1 MKEKAQRLLV
11 FSLLGVAVLCVVV
24 FSLVTMQ
31 MNAQGADAIR
41 EIGGTYMSGVSRQ
54 IATHLGSMLEMRLSQ
69 VKVLADGLPH
79 SGAAQLVEAAKARDF
94 PYLARCRADGT
105 VEPLYGGGF
114 QATDAASFQ
123 RSVEAGEQRIAVGTD
138 QAGSDLVLLA
148 APLSQPG
155 EALVACISADYV
167 RDALRYEL
175 ETGTLDFYSIIR
187 RDGTFVEEGNLEV
200 HVDNYFDRVRT
211 GYVGEKTPETYA
223 QELQEAVES
232 GQDYAAQAVVDGVS
246 RHIYCTRLPYSEWFL
261 LLSTPYGSLN
271 DSIDQLSGAWI
282 RNALAGC
289 LIIVGAL
296 LLVFALYVRQV
307 RKQMRALDEARVA
320 AERANKA
327 KTEFLSNMSHDIR
340 TPMNGI
346 MGMTAVATAHIEDAQ
361 QVQSCLKK
369 ISLSSR
375 HLLGLINDILDMSKI
390 DDGTMKLS
398 LEQVS
403 LQEVMN
409 GIVAIVQQ
417 EIQAKR
423 QHFNV
428 YVRDIVV
435 ENVCC
440 DSVRLNQIFLNL
452 LSNAIKFTPEGG
464 NIQVAVYEEPSPKGT
479 AYIRSHLRVKDNG
492 IGMSEEFKRKIFDSF
507 TREDYRRVEKTAGA
521 GVGMAIVKHI
531 VDAMGG
537 TIEIESQVGR
547 GTEVHV
553 TLDMEKAPVQEVD
566 MVLPPWRM
574 LVVDDDEN
582 LCESVV
588 ATLRALGVRAEF
600 AMEPQAALRL
610 AQERRDQG
618 QGYEIILI
626 DWQLPGSDGVAA
638 AGELRRC
645 CGQDVCI
652 LLTSAYDWDEIAAA
666 AKDAQVNGLI
676 AKPLFKSTLY
686 YGLKKYTHAPAQ
698 VAEPCRDEADF
709 AGRRVLLAEDN
720 DLNWEIAE
728 ELLSDLGLE
737 MTRAENGR
745 VCRDMFAAGEPW
757 HYDAIIMDLRMPEMT
772 GYEAAR
778 AIRAMNRPDAGEIPI
793 IAMSADAFQEDVQ
806 KCLDCGMNAHSAKP
820 IDVRELACLL
830 KKYMKP
836 REKESCYD
844 L

>member
-11 FSLLGVAVLCVVV
+11 FSLLGVAVLCVAV
-24 FSLVTMQ
+24 FSLATMQ

-41 EIGGTYMSGVSRQ
+41 EIGETYMSGISRQ
-54 IATHLGSMLEMRLSQ
+54 VAVHLGSMLEMRLSQ
-69 VKVLADGLPH
+69 VQALA
-79 SGAAQLVEAAKARDF
+79 SGYRQGGTDQLVEAAKARDF
-94 PYLARCRADGT
+94 PYLARYRADGT
-105 VEPLYGGGF
+105 VISLYGGGF
-114 QATDAASFQ
+114 QAADVPSFR
-123 RSVEAGEQRIAVGTD
+123 RSVQAGEQRIAVGTD

-148 APLSQPG
+148 APLSEPG
-155 EALVACISADYV
+155 EALVACISADFV
-167 RDALRYEL
+167 RDPLRYEL
-175 ETGTLDFYSIIR
+175 ETGALDFYSIIR
-187 RDGTFVEEGNLEV
+187 QDGTFVEEGNLDMS
-200 HVDNYFDRVRT
+200 VDNYFDRIRAS
-211 GYVGEKTPETYA
+211 YVGEKDPEAYA
-223 QELQEAVES
+223 QELREAMEA
-232 GQDYAAQAVVDGVS
+232 GRDYAAQASVDGVS
-246 RHIYCTRLPYSEWFL
+246 RHIYCTRLPYSEWFV
-261 LLSTPYGSLN
+261 LLSTPYGALN
-271 DSIDQLSGAWI
+271 ESIDQLAGAWI

-289 LIIVGAL
+289 LVIVGSL

-307 RKQMRALDEARVA
+307 RRQMRALDEARVA

-346 MGMTAVATAHIEDAQ
+346 VGMTAVATAHIEDAQ
-361 QVQSCLKK
+361 QVQNCLKK

-398 LEQVS
+398 VEQVS

-428 YVRDIVV
+428 YVRDIMV

-464 NIQVAVYEEPSPKGT
+464 DIQVALYEEPSPKGA

-492 IGMSEEFKRKIFDSF
+492 IGMSQEFQRKIFDSF
-507 TREDYRRVEKTAGA
+507 AREDHRRVEKAAGA

-531 VDAMGG
+531 VDAMSG
-537 TIEIESQVGR
+537 TIEIESQVGK

-588 ATLRALGVRAEF
+588 ATLRALGVRADF
-600 AMEPQAALRL
+600 AMDPDTALRL
-610 AQERRDQG
+610 AQDRRDRG
-618 QGYEIILI
+618 MDYEVILI
-626 DWQLPGSDGVAA
+626 DWQLPGSDGVTA
-638 AGELRRC
+638 AGKLRQY
-645 CGQDVCI
+645 CGPDACI
-652 LLTSAYDWDEIAAA
+652 LLTSAYDWEEIAAA
-666 AKDAQVNGLI
+666 ARNAQVNGLI

-686 YGLKKYTHAPAQ
+686 YGLKKYKNAAAQ
-698 VAEPCRDEADF
+698 VAEPSRDAESF
-709 AGRRVLLAEDN
+709 AGRRALLAEDN

-737 MTRAENGR
+737 VERAENGR

-778 AIRAMNRPDAGEIPI
+778 AIRAMDRPDAGEVPI

-820 IDVRELACLL
+820 IDVQELACLL

-836 REKESCYD
+836 REKE
-844 L
+844 